1 LNFDD
6 RDFGYTDEDLLEFL
20 GQQESQKIHW
30 GDHWSE
36 ELLARFEQG
45 DTLTGAKLP
54 WGDTHDKIRF
64 RPAEVTI
71 HAGQNGNYKSM
82 VTGQMAMW
90 FALQGEPSGIMSFEM
105 PVTVTQQRM
114 CQQAAGSPNPGR
126 EFIRDWSAWN
136 DRHMAYYD
144 HLDTSPSDRV
154 LGAVF
159 YMTKDLH
166 CKHIVIDSL
175 TKCGLPYGERGAEK
189 LFVDALCATAK
200 VFQIHIHLVCHVR
213 KPSGESD
220 SRIPSKWDVR
230 GASELTDL
238 VDNVVIHWSDKRKA
252 ELKQRLNSGRELTDR
267 EQEYM
272 LRPDQRLIVEKQ
284 RHGAFEGTIGLEMH
298 DSLQFHK
305 GTLLRPKFPAATQMD
320 LAQ

>member
-1 LNFDD
+1 MNFSD
-6 RDFGYTDEDLLEFL
+6 RDFNYTDRDLLVFL

-30 GDHWSE
+30 GNHWRD
-36 ELLARFEQG
+36 ELLEAFNTEKQI
-45 DTLTGAKLP
+45 TGAKLP

-64 RPAEVTI
+64 RPSEVTI
-71 HAGQNGNYKSM
+71 HAGQNGNFKSM

-90 FALQGEPSGIMSFEM
+90 FALQGEPAGIMSFEM
-105 PVTVTQQRM
+105 PVSATQQRM
-114 CQQAAGSPNPGR
+114 CQQAAGSHQPSR
-126 EFIRDWSAWN
+126 AFIEDWSAWN
-136 DRHMAYYD
+136 EKHMAYYD
-144 HLDTSPSDRV
+144 HLDTSPSSRV

-159 YMTKDLH
+159 YMAKDLN

-213 KPSGESD
+213 KPSGERD
-220 SRIPSKWDVR
+220 DRIPTKWDVR

-238 VDNVVIHWSDKRKA
+238 VDNVIIHWTDKRKVEIKRKA
-252 ELKQRLNSGRELTDR
+252 NAGQALSERD
-267 EQEYM
+267 QEYL
-272 LRPDQRLIVEKQ
+272 LRPDQRFIVEKQ
-284 RHGAFEGTIGLEMH
+284 RHAEFEGTIGLERH
-298 DSLQFHK
+298 ESLQFHK
-305 GTLLRPKFPAATQMD
+305 GSLLRPKIPSRSQLD